1 MPKPS
6 VLIVG
11 AGPGDPL
18 LISVLGLRYLKMADV
33 VVHDHLVHQRLLNM
47 ARNDAEI
54 IDAGAAALQESLEQ
68 DAISFL
74 LADKAREG
82 KLVVRLNG
90 VILMSLIVAQ
100 KKQCFYT
107 SKVSHSKWYRES
119 QRQLES
125 HVTPACL

>member
-33 VVHDHLVHQRLLNM
+33 VVHDHLIHQRLLNM

-74 LADKAREG
+74 LADKTG
-82 KLVVRLNG
+82 QTPCRLFWTEWT
-90 VILMSLIVAQ
+90 L
-100 KKQCFYT
+100 C
-107 SKVSHSKWYRES
+107 E
-119 QRQLES
+119 
-125 HVTPACL
+125 